1 MHLGSWDGHI
11 RLWKVDPK
19 SKSFS
24 AVGNFPA
31 PGVINSLQFVSP
43 RKGSLDEASWARLE
57 TPADVSP
64 TLKGL
69 QSKKLG
75 PILLVAGMGQETRL
89 GRWVNVK
96 GDGVRNGALVMALHP
111 RTLS

>member
-19 SKSFS
+19 TKFFS
-24 AVGNFPA
+24 AVGSFPA

-43 RKGSLDEASWARLE
+43 RKGSLDEVTWAQLE
-57 TPADVSP
+57 TSADVSP

-75 PILLVAGMGQETRL
+75 PVLLVAGMGQETRL
-89 GRWVNVK
+89 GRWVTVK
-96 GDGVRNGALVMALHP
+96 EDGVRNGALVMALHP